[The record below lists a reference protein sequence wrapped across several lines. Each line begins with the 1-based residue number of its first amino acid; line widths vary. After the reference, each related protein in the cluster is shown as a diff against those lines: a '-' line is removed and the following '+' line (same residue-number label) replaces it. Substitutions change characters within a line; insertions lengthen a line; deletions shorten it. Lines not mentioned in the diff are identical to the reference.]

1 MIIVTRLYHKKI
13 PRSETRATQD
23 VASLIR
29 QSKKIP
35 SDQGTSIIIIPPLKE
50 NARKRYLSHQMRQTA
65 TSFGIFIPR
74 PKCGLSLL

>member
-50 NARKRYLSHQMRQTA
+50 NARKLLADALQV
-65 TSFGIFIPR
+65 GEIPR
-74 PKCGLSLL
+74 SSDILKV